1 MSSTIDERVVEMR
14 FDNRQFESNVQ
25 TSLSTLDKL
34 KRSLNLDGAVKGL
47 EGINAAS
54 KNCDMSGL
62 SSAVQTV
69 QARFSALEVM
79 AVTALANITNSV
91 INTGKQML
99 HSLTIEPIKDGFAE
113 YELKMGSI
121 QTIMMSTGAS
131 LEDVNKYLNELNT
144 YADRTIYS
152 FADMTSNIG
161 KFTNAGVKL
170 EDAVMAIQGISNEAA
185 VSGANANE
193 ASRAMYNFA
202 QALSA
207 GYVKLIDWKS
217 IENANMATVE
227 FKTQLLE
234 AAVAAGTVE
243 KTTDGMY
250 RVLTENNQGSTMDE
264 AIDATK
270 NFNDSLQYQ
279 WMTTDV
285 LVNTLRDYAD
295 ETTDIG
301 KKAFAAA
308 QEVKTFTQL
317 MDTLKEAV
325 GSGWAMTWE
334 ILFGDFNEAK
344 AMWTDASNY
353 FGGMIDA
360 MSDARNSMLQG
371 WKDLGGRTAVID
383 AVKNGFGALVSV
395 VKPVKDAFREIFPP
409 TTSQQLYNMTIALR
423 EFTSHLKLSDTAS
436 ANLKRTFKGIFAVLD
451 IGKQAFS
458 ALFKAVTPLF
468 GGFKT
473 LGGGVLSVTG
483 NIGDFLVS
491 IDEFVKKNDI
501 FGKSVQGVIDF
512 VGKAANAFKDFA
524 KEVKD
529 KFNLPDLDA
538 IKKSVTD
545 FLNTLKEKIKI
556 PGLELLH
563 SMLER
568 IHIRM
573 SQVGEAAGDMKGGVI
588 IAIGAMGEAL
598 SKCKFLQLLQALW
611 NGVKTIVGGI
621 AQVIGGL
628 ADTIIEK
635 LGNADFSG
643 IIDLLNGLS
652 LGSIAVGLTKFIN
665 SLSNPLDSLGD
676 IMENVTGILDGV
688 RGCFE
693 EYQNQLKAGTLIKIA
708 TAIGILAASIVAI
721 SLVDSDKL
729 TGSLGA
735 IAVMM
740 TELIAA
746 MAAFNKLGGVSGKGA
761 TKLVVFAGAVLVL
774 SSAVKKMASLSWS
787 ELARGLV
794 GVGVLLAELDVFMAT
809 AKFNKKAM
817 SNATAMVIFAAAIK
831 VLASAVKSLSGLS
844 WEDMA
849 KGLLGVGVLLAEVDV
864 FLNTAKFSGKAMST
878 ATGMLIMSAALKV
891 LASVCGDFA
900 QMQWGEIGKG
910 LTAVGALLLEVA
922 AFTKLT
928 GNAKHV
934 ISSGLALVE
943 IAAAMKIFASAMGDF
958 ARFSWQEIAKGLVAM
973 GGALAEVAI
982 ATNLMPKNMVGIGTG
997 LIVVGAALEIIADA
1011 LGKMGKFSWEE
1022 IAKGLVA
1029 MGGALAELAI
1039 GLNLMKGTLAGS
1051 AAMLVAATALAV
1063 LTPVLSVLGAMS
1075 WGGIAKGLITI
1086 AGAFTVLGVAGSVL
1100 TPLVGTILALSGAF
1114 ALIGVGVVAIGAGL
1128 LAAGL
1133 GLSALAVG
1141 FTAFAASLTAGATAV
1156 VAGLTVIITGV
1167 AGLIPAI
1174 VAKVGEAIVE
1184 LCKVITASAPV
1195 IGETIK
1201 AVVLTLVDVLVECVP
1216 AIADGALTLIAGV
1229 LEALVA
1235 YTPSIV
1241 DSIFQFL
1248 IAILDGIERNLPKLI
1263 QSAINVLMAFFSGV
1277 IDALSGIDVDVLVK
1291 GIAGIGL
1298 LSAIMVALGA
1308 VAGLIPQAM
1317 AGVLGMGVVIA
1328 ELALVLAA
1336 VGALAQIPGLSWLI
1350 GEGGKLLQGI
1360 GTAIGQFVGGIV
1372 GGFMSGVSSQFP
1384 QIGSDLSGFMM
1395 NIQPFIEGAKAIDA
1409 SMMEGVKA
1417 LSETIL
1423 ILTAA
1428 DILQGLTS
1436 WFTGGS
1442 SLSDFAE
1449 ELVPFGTAMKAY
1461 SNAISGI
1468 NPETVTA
1475 SATAAKALAEMA
1487 SNLPNSGGVVGWFMG
1502 ENDMDQFAAQ
1512 LVPFGE
1518 AMKAYG
1524 EAVSGIDG
1532 ASIESSAIAGQ
1543 ALTELANTVPNT
1555 GGVVGWFAGNNDLG
1569 DFAEQLVPFGEA
1581 MKLYGDSVAGIN
1593 SESIQASTIAGK
1605 ALTELANTVPNTGG
1619 VVSWFT
1625 GNNDLDTFG
1634 EQIVPFGEAM
1644 KAYGDAVAGI
1654 DGEAVTASAT
1664 AGLALTELA
1673 NTVPNTGGVVSW
1685 FTGNNDLDT
1694 FGEQIVVFGA
1704 AMKKYG
1710 DAVAGID
1717 AEAVT
1722 ASATAGL
1729 ALAELSNG
1737 LDNSGGVVSW
1747 FAGDNDLASFAKS
1760 IIPFGEAMKSYS
1772 DAVSGINPSA
1782 VTASAT
1788 AAQSLA
1794 TLEGNLPAIGGLS
1807 EIMNGGNSLASFA
1820 RELIPF
1826 GEAMKLYSD
1835 AVIGVNPSAVT
1846 ASALAA
1852 QSLARLEE
1860 NLPDIGGLS
1869 EIFMGGNSLAQFAK
1883 ELIPFGEAMKSY
1895 SDAVSGI
1902 NPGAVTA
1909 SATAAQS
1916 LSELEANLPDVG
1928 GISGWITG
1936 DTDLGEFAERLIP
1949 FGEAM
1954 LSYSNAINGINPEAV
1969 TASATAAQALAAL
1982 EANLPKTGGVVSWF
1996 AGDND
2001 LESFAK
2007 GITPFGEAMKSYS
2020 LAVTGINADAVVNST
2035 TAGLALIELA
2045 KTLPTTGGVV
2055 GWFTGENDLASFASG
2070 IVPFGE
2076 AMKEYSLAVT
2086 GINSDAVINS
2096 TTAGK
2101 ALIELAN
2108 TVPNTGGVVGW
2119 FTGGKDMS
2127 QFGEQLT
2134 PFGEAM
2140 KSYSDAISGIDVEA
2154 ITNSATAGKALVE
2167 LANTLPNTGGVVSWF
2182 TGSNDIGAFGES
2194 LILFGKNFAQYSDY
2208 MKNVDAG
2215 IVTAT
2220 TNAASSI
2227 VELQKSL
2234 PEEGGWFSKDVSL
2247 ADFGKDMSSF
2257 GSYFSSYYAYISG
2270 VDTGVLSSV
2279 ITQTNRLVEMAKG
2292 MVGLDVSGMTS
2303 FSSALTKLG
2312 ETGVTGFI
2320 NAFNNAESK
2329 VKAAASNMLTAFI
2342 NGANAKKSDTTTTFT
2357 NIVQAVL
2364 TAIKAKQP
2372 EFQTVGS
2379 TLMVKF
2385 IAGVKSQDNTARTT
2399 FTTIISGCLTAI
2411 KNKYAEFQ
2419 TVGTQTMIKFIAGVK
2434 SQDNNA
2440 RTTYTNIMNGCLT
2453 AIKNK
2458 YTEFQTVGTQT
2469 MVKFIAGVK
2478 SKDNEARTTFTT
2490 IISGCLTAIKNKYAE
2505 FQTVG
2510 TQTMIKFIAGV
2521 KSQDNNA
2528 RTTYTNIMNG
2538 CLTAIK
2544 NKYTEFQTVGTQTM
2558 VKFIAGV
2565 KSKDN
2570 EARTTF
2576 TTIISGCLTAI
2587 KNKYAEFEAVG
2598 RGCMEKLI
2606 SGVKSK
2612 DANVKDSFT
2621 SSLSNA
2627 VNAVKGYR
2635 DQFYSAGSYL
2645 VDGFASGISENA
2657 YKAEAKARAMAAAAA
2672 RAAEKEL
2679 DEHSP
2684 SKVGYRIGDYF
2695 GVAFVNAIGD
2705 YEDKAY
2711 DVSSD
2716 MATAAKTGLGNAI
2729 SKIKDFIT
2737 NGIDAEP
2744 TIRPVLDLSN
2754 VESRIGKLN
2763 TMLSRTQALSISAS
2777 MNKDRTSE
2785 IQNGG
2790 GKPNTNSTFTF
2801 TQNNYSPKSLSRVE
2815 LYRQTNNQFSAFER
2829 MVKA

>member
-334 ILFGDFNEAK
+334 ILFGNFNEAK

-676 IMENVTGILDGV
+676 IMENVTGILGGV

-1184 LCKVITASAPV
+1184 SCKVITASAPV

-1449 ELVPFGTAMKAY
+1449 ELVPFGTAMKDY

-1673 NTVPNTGGVVSW
+1673 NTVPNIGGVVSW

-1846 ASALAA
+1846 ASATAA
-1852 QSLARLEE
+1852 QSLATLEG
-1860 NLPDIGGLS
+1860 NLPAIGGLS
-1869 EIFMGGNSLAQFAK
+1869 EIMNGGNSLASFAR
-1883 ELIPFGEAMKSY
+1883 ELIPFGEAMKLY
-1895 SDAVSGI
+1895 SDAVIGV
-1902 NPGAVTA
+1902 NPSAVTA

-2140 KSYSDAISGIDVEA
+2140 KFYSDAISGIDVEA

-2234 PEEGGWFSKDVSL
+2234 PEEGGWFSEDVSL

-2364 TAIKAKQP
+2364 TAINAKQP

-2505 FQTVG
+2505 F
-2510 TQTMIKFIAGV
+2510 
-2521 KSQDNNA
+2521 
-2528 RTTYTNIMNG
+2528 
-2538 CLTAIK
+2538 
-2544 NKYTEFQTVGTQTM
+2544 
-2558 VKFIAGV
+2558 
-2565 KSKDN
+2565 
-2570 EARTTF
+2570 
-2576 TTIISGCLTAI
+2576 
-2587 KNKYAEFEAVG
+2587 EAVG

-2612 DANVKDSFT
+2612 DVNVKDSFT

-2657 YKAEAKARAMAAAAA
+2657 YKAEATARAMAAAAA

>member
-2434 SQDNNA
+2434 S
-2440 RTTYTNIMNGCLT
+2440 
-2453 AIKNK
+2453 
-2458 YTEFQTVGTQT
+2458 
-2469 MVKFIAGVK
+2469 
-2478 SKDNEARTTFTT
+2478 
-2490 IISGCLTAIKNKYAE
+2490 
-2505 FQTVG
+2505 
-2510 TQTMIKFIAGV
+2510 
-2521 KSQDNNA
+2521 
-2528 RTTYTNIMNG
+2528 
-2538 CLTAIK
+2538 
-2544 NKYTEFQTVGTQTM
+2544 
-2558 VKFIAGV
+2558 
-2565 KSKDN
+2565 KDN